1 MIQVNGNIKPQC
13 WYEESENGYQV
24 LIRKPKG
31 DYFRT
36 EYIEC
41 KSKDEAKSIVREI
54 KNNGYV
60 YIPHEE
66 EKPVRRESEGAKN
79 KIFSFGDDDLINLT
93 EKPSI
98 SEPKEEKPKAKFE
111 FGDEDSPHHIYNKIP
126 RYEDIPE
133 DHIQETGTTRP
144 LKFGNVQVGKGIL

>member
-1 MIQVNGNIKPQC
+1 MKIKRKGSVKMIKVNENIKPQC

-36 EYIEC
+36 EYINC
-41 KSKDEAKSIVREI
+41 KSKDEAKSIVKEV
-54 KNNGYV
+54 KDNGYV
-60 YIPHEE
+60 YIPHEI

-79 KIFSFGDDDLINLT
+79 KIFS
-93 EKPSI
+93 
-98 SEPKEEKPKAKFE
+98 

-126 RYEDIPE
+126 RYEDIPDE
-133 DHIQETGTTRP
+133 QVQETGTTRP